1 MEKQDKFDE
10 DILNQYINSDQI
22 EKAPDGFTSKIMTRI
37 QIERV
42 TNKIPGKSFV
52 GSVPFV
58 SSLVTIALIIASALL
73 TGNDN
78 DQTSS
83 VLNKYFNDLHF
94 SLPSVDLKNIFRI
107 SLPTWLPWIFV
118 GILILTIFDKAL
130 FSIFSKDK

>member
-10 DILNQYINSDQI
+10 DILNQYFNSDQI

-94 SLPSVDLKNIFRI
+94 SLPSVDLTNIFRI
-107 SLPTWLPWIFV
+107 SLPAWLPWVFV

>member
-94 SLPSVDLKNIFRI
+94 SLPSVDFKNIFRI
-107 SLPTWLPWIFV
+107 SLPTWLPWVFV

>member
-78 DQTSS
+78 PQTSS

-94 SLPSVDLKNIFRI
+94 SLPSVDLTNIFRI
-107 SLPTWLPWIFV
+107 SLPTWLPWVFV

>member
-94 SLPSVDLKNIFRI
+94 SLPSVDLTNIFRI
-107 SLPTWLPWIFV
+107 SLPTWLPWVFV

>member
-78 DQTSS
+78 PQTAS

-94 SLPSVDLKNIFRI
+94 SLPSVDFKNIFRI
-107 SLPTWLPWIFV
+107 SLPTWLPWVFV

>member
-22 EKAPDGFTSKIMTRI
+22 EKAPDGFTSKIMSRI

-94 SLPSVDLKNIFRI
+94 SLPSVDFKNIFRI
-107 SLPTWLPWIFV
+107 SLPTWLPWVFV